1 MKKTYFKLEE
11 SPIQKNK
18 YLILPIHNNL
28 PISGTN
34 GSYALLPARLLNLSY
49 AQYLRFC
56 RDVYGASIIGKKH
69 FYPIAYFDLNDNSKE
84 LVELLNKRAEEA
96 LYIKEEV

>member
-1 MKKTYFKLEE
+1 MKKTYFRFEE

-18 YLILPIHNNL
+18 YLIFPVHDNL
-28 PISGTN
+28 PLTGTS

-56 RDVYGASIIGKKH
+56 RDVYGANIIGKKN
-69 FYPIAYFDLNDNSKE
+69 FYPIAYFDLNDKTKE
-84 LVELLNKRAEEA
+84 LIELLNKRAEMA